1 MKKTLLLLFFMFY
14 GFTQAQDFAYIKS
27 LNSLNNESARIFS
40 DQVVADS
47 KTKYEFLR
55 IDETTKKSGENSYE
69 VVYIPVDAPDKVRK
83 AQPFLM
89 CDECIKIR
97 FAIYYL
103 GENIDLEK
111 PGMRT
116 LGFSEVSGRYLDLFP
131 VWKKIFKPNADVEK
145 TLNDIKT
152 QELRNKEP
160 KIDYR
165 FYQRN
170 SENNWYIHN
179 YS

>member
-69 VVYIPVDAPDKVRK
+69 VVYIPIDAVDK
-83 AQPFLM
+83 AGKEKPFVM
-89 CDECIKIR
+89 CDECLKVR
-97 FAIYYL
+97 FVIYSL
-103 GENIDLEK
+103 GENKDLEIK
-111 PGMRT
+111 GVRR
-116 LGFSEVSGRYLDLFP
+116 LFFDEVSGRYLDLFP

-145 TLNDIKT
+145 TLDDYDSRQLDIK
-152 QELRNKEP
+152 EPRINYKFSRRN
-160 KIDYR
+160 I
-165 FYQRN
+165 
-170 SENNWYIHN
+170 ENNWFIHN